1 MLNARVIGGWVI
13 ILAASGL
20 AAVSGVLAY
29 NGFET
34 MISIPF
40 AGWIG
45 PCVAASLIGLGIA
58 VESEIRSKRWA
69 GAAILG
75 AMLLC
80 AGLLDRHSGELALK
94 SKVEAASQVDADRRQ
109 AFDVATKAI
118 ADAEKVIVDREAKLK
133 TLTGDDVKAAQRLL
147 GVTPDGEW
155 GKDTTGAMQ
164 TLAASY
170 RKEIDD
176 ARSDIRTQTPVVAAG
191 VPASELPF
199 KLSDAELYATLIT
212 ALSIILAFA
221 GSYVAHGLKKEPTAE
236 DVLDELESTTS
247 ELESEVFDL
256 ASFLTDVRKQRRAA

>member
-1 MLNARVIGGWVI
+1 MLNARVIGGWLI
-13 ILAASGL
+13 IAAASGL

-29 NGFET
+29 NGFEA

-58 VESEIRSKRWA
+58 VESEVRSKRWI
-69 GAAILG
+69 GAAVLG
-75 AMLLC
+75 AMLIS

-109 AFDVATKAI
+109 AFAVATKATTE
-118 ADAEKVIVDREAKLK
+118 AEKVIADREAKIAILE
-133 TLTGDDVKAAQRLL
+133 GDNIVAAQKLL
-147 GVTPDGEW
+147 GVDPDGEW
-155 GKDTTGAMQ
+155 GPDT
-164 TLAASY
+164 
-170 RKEIDD
+170 RD
-176 ARSDIRTQTPVVAAG
+176 ARKQRAGKYQADIDAARAIVRENTPTIAAG

-221 GSYVAHGLKKEPTAE
+221 GSYVAHGLKTEPTAE
-236 DVLDELESTTS
+236 EVLDELESTTS